1 MPQDERRPRLD
12 HIVIRTPHRDDVVR
26 DLAART
32 GLPLLDGFSEDA
44 HLRSRGVRFGDGPFF
59 DVFEWPEDRAPFSPL
74 VAIADDLARVA
85 AIADAQ
91 GWAYVVHRG
100 EDAPEPV
107 RPHWSTLSFRRG
119 QGIVSSLFAIQYVR
133 VRRAATPYRG
143 FLYDPDYGVR
153 EKARFGRVVLG
164 ARDESA
170 AAGALSALGWHDL
183 LDLEPVN
190 EDGFLRAEWLGP
202 RGPEHFQA

>member
-1 MPQDERRPRLD
+1 MPAGPRLD
-12 HIVIRTPHRDDVVR
+12 HIVLRTPQRDDVAC

-59 DVFEWPEDRAPFSPL
+59 DVFAWPADRAPFSPL
-74 VAIADDLARVA
+74 IAIADDLARVA
-85 AIADAQ
+85 AIAEAQ
-91 GWAYVVHRG
+91 GWAYVIHRG

-133 VRRAATPYRG
+133 VVRAATPYRG

-153 EKARFGRVVLG
+153 EKARFGRVVMG
-164 ARDESA
+164 ARDVA
-170 AAGALSALGWHDL
+170 AAGRALRALGWSGLIDVEHAAQ
-183 LDLEPVN
+183 
-190 EDGFLRAEWLGP
+190 DGFTRAEWLGP
-202 RGPEHFQA
+202 RGPEAFVATPP